1 MAFPLKVVYLLLFFL
16 VQVCLVTVHELV
28 HTTGGIH
35 KLHLTCIERVRGAGN
50 LQFDQRVFISVL
62 HFDSLSGSCS

>member
-28 HTTGGIH
+28 YTTSGIH
-35 KLHLTCIERVRGAGN
+35 KLHLTRIERVRGAGN
-50 LQFDQRVFISVL
+50 LQFDQWVFISVL
-62 HFDSLSGSCS
+62 HLELDC